1 MIREPRNGLNDSSFI
16 SQFEAKQIYETSNI
30 SLEGPVGPKPPVVK
44 KGCMDASWKNPTHN
58 RNVATLPTETK
69 NKCTAE
75 TSNDWNLMQLYFFGG
90 GTRSIFRGF
99 CHYIHEVYII

>member
-44 KGCMDASWKNPTHN
+44 KGCMDAS
-58 RNVATLPTETK
+58 
-69 NKCTAE
+69 
-75 TSNDWNLMQLYFFGG
+75 
-90 GTRSIFRGF
+90 
-99 CHYIHEVYII
+99 